1 MRTRTGN
8 KLGQLAL
15 IGALGL
21 GSSGCIKA
29 MLLDGQIQST
39 RQASAAVDTLSD
51 YEVANSVAFA
61 GVAQFEGMHY
71 LAPENEDALFMLT
84 KSWTGI
90 GFGFIEDQ
98 MEQAEDAEGTESPLY
113 LYHQARARAAYERA
127 IHYGIELLE
136 MKNDGFDA
144 AKKNNDTIREWLA
157 GFNDAENDV
166 PALFWTGQAWMAK
179 TNILKEEPATVAEL
193 FVGVAMVERAVQLD
207 ENYLYGS
214 GHTVLGAY
222 HARSAMAELEES
234 KKHFEKAIAI
244 SQGKALLAKFQFA
257 AKYYCT
263 KSDKQ
268 GYEKLLNEVIE
279 AGDVF
284 PEQRL
289 TNTIAKR
296 RAKRYMSKQ
305 RQGNCG
311 F

>member
-1 MRTRTGN
+1 MRMRTGN
-8 KLGQLAL
+8 RIGLLAL
-15 IGALGL
+15 IGALGFGNL
-21 GSSGCIKA
+21 GCIKQ

-71 LAPENEDALFMLT
+71 LAPQNEDALFMLT

-90 GFGFIEDQ
+90 GFAFIEDQ
-98 MEQAEDAEGTESPLY
+98 MEQAEDAEGSESPLY
-113 LYHQARARAAYERA
+113 LYHKARARAAYERA

-136 MKNDGFDA
+136 MKNDGFEA
-144 AKKNNDTIREWLA
+144 AKKNDDTIKAWLA
-157 GFNDAENDV
+157 GFSDPENDV
-166 PALFWTGQAWMAK
+166 PALFWTGQAWMAR
-179 TNILKEEPATVAEL
+179 TNILKDESATVADL
-193 FVGVAMVERAVQLD
+193 FIGVAMVERAVQLD
-207 ENYLYGS
+207 ETYMYGS

-222 HARSAMAELEES
+222 HARSALAELDES
-234 KKHFEKAIAI
+234 KKHFDKAIAM

-257 AKYYCT
+257 TKYYCT

-268 GYEKLLNEVIE
+268 NYEKLLTEVIE

-305 RQGNCG
+305 RQENCG